1 MVVGSGEK
9 LCFHK
14 DCPGLMPET
23 GGDGVL
29 RTLSHWVEHFYFGQV
44 LWTLLIDK
52 LNVEFIYE
60 HMQRIFWI
68 LFCFCGK
75 HTPHHNATIYK

>member
-1 MVVGSGEK
+1 MGVRSEGGFCGNNEPRLRGMAFFRGGVVVVGSGEK

-29 RTLSHWVEHFYFGQV
+29 RTLSH
-44 LWTLLIDK
+44 
-52 LNVEFIYE
+52 
-60 HMQRIFWI
+60 
-68 LFCFCGK
+68 
-75 HTPHHNATIYK
+75 